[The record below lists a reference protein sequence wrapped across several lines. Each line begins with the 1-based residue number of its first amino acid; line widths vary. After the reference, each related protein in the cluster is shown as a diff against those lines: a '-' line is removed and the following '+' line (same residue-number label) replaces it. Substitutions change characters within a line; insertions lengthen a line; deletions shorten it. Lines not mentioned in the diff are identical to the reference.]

1 VQEEAMAELAAWISK
16 TLTFGGVGIWS
27 LVGLVLVALIR
38 QKPIM
43 QKLND
48 AREGNL
54 LKERAADMR
63 GMRRRIVQLEAE
75 QRVDRHA
82 LANLEQ
88 CLDTLLMMIE
98 ISPERAQEAAKKVRA
113 MREEQKANMASEKA
127 AVMAATVQAEANHDA
142 PAPTY
147 RDLPDTPAE

>member
-1 VQEEAMAELAAWISK
+1 MSELTAWVAK

-43 QKLND
+43 QKLTD

-98 ISPERAQEAAKKVRA
+98 ISPERAHEAAKKVRA

-127 AVMAATVQAEANHDA
+127 AVMAATVHAEANHEA
-142 PAPTY
+142 PAPSHHGTTETA
-147 RDLPDTPAE
+147 PK

>member
-1 VQEEAMAELAAWISK
+1 MGDFGAWLGNI
-16 TLTFGGVGIWS
+16 TVGAVGIWTA
-27 LVGLVLVALIR
+27 VGLIIVALIR

-75 QRVDRHA
+75 QRADRHA

-88 CLDTLLMMIE
+88 CLDTLLLMIE
-98 ISPERAQEAAKKVRA
+98 VSPDRAQEAARKVRA
-113 MREEQKANMASEKA
+113 MREAMKAQQGEEKA
-127 AVMAATVQAEANHDA
+127 AILAATVTAEANHDA
-142 PAPTY
+142 PAPTH
-147 RDLPDTPAE
+147 AEAPTKAD

>member
-1 VQEEAMAELAAWISK
+1 MSDLVEWFAKGM
-16 TLTFGGVGIWS
+16 TPGGIGIWGI
-27 LVGLVLVALIR
+27 VAGVIVALIR

-43 QKLND
+43 QKITD

-88 CLDTLLMMIE
+88 CLDTLLFMIE
-98 ISPERAQEAAKKVRA
+98 VNPERAQEAAAKVRT
-113 MREEQKANMASEKA
+113 MREQQKANQATEKA
-127 AVMAATVQAEANHDA
+127 AIMAAAVKAESEHTA
-142 PAPTY
+142 PAPTHH
-147 RDLPDTPAE
+147 DVPDAPAE

>member
-1 VQEEAMAELAAWISK
+1 MDEVLQWFSK
-16 TLTFGGVGIWS
+16 GMTPGGVGIWTGVT
-27 LVGLVLVALIR
+27 LIIVALIR
-38 QKPIM
+38 QKPIN
-43 QKLND
+43 QKIAD

-75 QRVDRHA
+75 QRVDRHT

-98 ISPERAQEAAKKVRA
+98 ISPDRAQEAAKKVRA
-113 MREEQKANMASEKA
+113 MRDEQKANQAKEKA
-127 AVMAATVQAEANHDA
+127 AVMAATVQAEVDHAA
-142 PAPTY
+142 PAPTHH
-147 RDLPDTPAE
+147 DVPDTPAE